1 MLTIKAFLTKAGG
14 VSIFRR
20 ICASLELDRQYEQ
33 IQPDRYERDILDAV
47 NTRNSSPQRPM
58 TNNNSISPVELP
70 HALNA
75 PLNIDDARRLAGQ
88 LVMVRITV
96 TRMDDDL
103 AHFLRAHHIRAV
115 CLFRNNMTDE
125 VQLKKLTADL
135 RAVMGPEALIALDQ
149 EGGAVVRPTWVPQ
162 PPSAMALGASDDA
175 DLCYQVGAA
184 VARNIKALGFNWNFA
199 PVLDLNNNVDNPVIA
214 ERSFGA
220 DPQRASTL
228 ALAWMD
234 GSLSEGVA
242 CCVKHFPG
250 HGDTNVDSHRALP
263 TVNKSLA
270 ELQAMEFAPFQN
282 AVSRNAPAMM
292 TAHIVYPALDAENP
306 ATMSPTILTDVLRE
320 QWQYRGVVITDGMDM
335 QAIAG
340 RYGVGNA
347 AVRALLAGAD
357 MVMAIG
363 SREAQTE
370 TLAALTEVILS
381 GQISYQTVQQKLQRI
396 RQLTDA
402 YPCIDTDYLTDA
414 ADRALMAHAWQ
425 RGLTS
430 AGEPQAPAKGSR
442 VRLVIRAD
450 AVSDGVSEAGI
461 TADKVASML
470 ADLYD
475 VETVTFSD
483 AEQFDWQSLPQDDR
497 FVILASTVRKR
508 YGEPVRRSWKP
519 DLHLVLWNPFHMLDI
534 QAPALITYGFAVPA
548 IAAVRAWLA
557 GEVGAQG
564 NIPVDIS
571 GYPPDKHV

>member
-1 MLTIKAFLTKAGG
+1 MI
-14 VSIFRR
+14 
-20 ICASLELDRQYEQ
+20 
-33 IQPDRYERDILDAV
+33 
-47 NTRNSSPQRPM
+47 NTNSS
-58 TNNNSISPVELP
+58 TSVDLP
-70 HALNA
+70 HSGST
-75 PLNIDDARRLAGQ
+75 PLSSDQARRLAGQ

-96 TRMDDDL
+96 THMDDSL
-103 AHFLRAHHIRAV
+103 AQFLREHHIRAV

-125 VQLKKLTADL
+125 AQLKKLTADL

-149 EGGAVVRPTWVPQ
+149 EGGAVMRPTWVPQ
-162 PPSAMALGASDDA
+162 APSAMALGASDDPA
-175 DLCYQVGAA
+175 LCYQVGAA
-184 VARNIKALGFNWNFA
+184 VARGIKALGFNWNFA

-263 TVNKSLA
+263 TVDKSLA
-270 ELQAMEFAPFQN
+270 ELQAMEFAPFQI

-292 TAHIVYPALDAENP
+292 TAHIVYPALDANNP
-306 ATMSPTILTDVLRE
+306 ATMSPAILSDLLRT

-347 AVRALLAGAD
+347 AVKALLAGAD

-363 SREAQTE
+363 SREAQIE
-370 TLAALTEVILS
+370 TLAALSDVIAS
-381 GQISYQTVQQKLQRI
+381 GQISVQEVQQKLQRI

-414 ADRALMAHAWQ
+414 ADRVLMAHAWQ

-430 AGEPQAPAKGSR
+430 AGKPLPPAKGSR

-483 AEQFDWQSLPQDDR
+483 AEQFDWHSLPQDDR
-497 FVILASTVRKR
+497 CVILASTVRKR
-508 YGEPVRRSWKP
+508 YGERVRSSWKP

-534 QAPALITYGFAVPA
+534 QAPALITYGFTAPA
-548 IAAVRAWLA
+548 IGAVRAWLA

-571 GYPPDKHV
+571 AQRLAQHG